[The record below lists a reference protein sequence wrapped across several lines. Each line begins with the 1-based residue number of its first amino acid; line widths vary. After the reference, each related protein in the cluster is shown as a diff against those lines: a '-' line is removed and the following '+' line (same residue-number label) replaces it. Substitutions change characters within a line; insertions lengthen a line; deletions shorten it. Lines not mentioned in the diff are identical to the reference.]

1 MVTPSGEGMVMTI
14 SRREQTV
21 TVELS
26 PGNRMVV
33 SWDEIVE
40 SARTKK

>member
-1 MVTPSGEGMVMTI
+1 MTI

-26 PGNRMVV
+26 PGNRVVV

-40 SARTKK
+40 SSRAEK